1 MVHTTDVIIPC
12 RNTMRFKTF
21 IQKKVEPY
29 WCERVGQSRSIGDF
43 NVKTESLDI
52 SADYD
57 IRVVTVNKGVNI
69 TETIYGYVYECV
81 CACVCVYAFMC
92 LYICV
97 HACVH
102 ADLAWLISII
112 SV

>member
-1 MVHTTDVIIPC
+1 MPLFDAEIQCIYLL
-12 RNTMRFKTF
+12 

-29 WCERVGQSRSIGDF
+29 WCERVGKSRIIGDF
-43 NVKTESLDI
+43 KVKTESLKT

-81 CACVCVYAFMC
+81 CACVCMDYG
-92 LYICV
+92 I
-97 HACVH
+97 
-102 ADLAWLISII
+102 
-112 SV
+112 

>member
-1 MVHTTDVIIPC
+1 MAVRTMTHTTDVIIPC

-81 CACVCVYAFMC
+81 CACVCMDYG
-92 LYICV
+92 I
-97 HACVH
+97 
-102 ADLAWLISII
+102 
-112 SV
+112 